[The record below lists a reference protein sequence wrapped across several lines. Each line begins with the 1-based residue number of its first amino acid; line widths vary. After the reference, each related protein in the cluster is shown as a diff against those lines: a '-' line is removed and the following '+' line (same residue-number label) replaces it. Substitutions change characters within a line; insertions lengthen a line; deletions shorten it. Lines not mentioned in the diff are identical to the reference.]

1 MVTRAAL
8 SLVATVIL
16 LFLEGWVDRVLG
28 ELVKKA
34 ICVWLGFKGVK

>member
-1 MVTRAAL
+1 MVPRAAL
-8 SLVATVIL
+8 SLLATVTL

-34 ICVWLGFKGVK
+34 ICVWLGFQGVQ